1 MPTDIVTDIPA
12 PPDATEVFDWTQHG
26 PDLARRP
33 FTGAVLCE
41 AAALD
46 LIVQLPRVVICLP
59 DPEGLTAVLQD
70 YAGALHAEG
79 AFAGVGWDDAKQIA
93 AAVAFDVVMR
103 DDAADF
109 LRGRAARASAGTD
122 NMPWHDR
129 AAAARAMNIAATVF
143 GL

>member
-1 MPTDIVTDIPA
+1 LDAARPGSREA
-12 PPDATEVFDWTQHG
+12 PVHG
-26 PDLARRP
+26 SRP
-33 FTGAVLCE
+33 CE

-46 LIVQLPRVVICLP
+46 LIVQLPRVVMCLP

-79 AFAGVGWDDAKQIA
+79 AFAGLGWDDAKQIA

-109 LRGRAARASAGTD
+109 VRGRAARASAGTN